1 MILAGKSRWLIPFC
15 GVLILLAGSASSTQN
30 LEFRM
35 ATLERRI
42 DQLQNR
48 VDTVEREQRMQ
59 TLSSSTRPAVTP
71 ETVQELQHAKTECR
85 IIGSLD
91 CFCQQFASF
100 KLLLCCHLVIFPFR
114 FGSTVPV
121 IVTLQLKYSSKAST
135 SSRVSRTSLIVIG
148 ARISKLSVGNSTFT
162 RFLSSPFGPR
172 LVAADAGC
180 CRAQAYCGE
189 SIQLSR
195 IPALT
200 ATGSRL
206 PQAGCARS
214 QFSRGSRR

>member
-1 MILAGKSRWLIPFC
+1 MPPGILFSCWTADPVIQGISARTENRLNTADNIAYDNWHQLRCGLI
-15 GVLILLAGSASSTQN
+15 V
-30 LEFRM
+30 
-35 ATLERRI
+35 
-42 DQLQNR
+42 
-48 VDTVEREQRMQ
+48 
-59 TLSSSTRPAVTP
+59 
-71 ETVQELQHAKTECR
+71 ETVQELQHAKIECR

-200 ATGSRL
+200 ETGSRL